1 MRDFIFIYV
10 LYVLADVSA
19 TLNCIDA
26 TVNCRFVKHIV
37 QRTPKVRA
45 GGEDAWGF
53 TAAEFK
59 TAQNEGCK
67 KQYPYKVGKKKVYM
81 TPSSAE
87 AQGLVRAD
95 KHPKSTRYGRQ
106 NPISERWNS
115 EEQLVAWRAA
125 HHP

>member
-1 MRDFIFIYV
+1 M
-10 LYVLADVSA
+10 
-19 TLNCIDA
+19 
-26 TVNCRFVKHIV
+26 
-37 QRTPKVRA
+37 RA
-45 GGEDAWGF
+45 GVEDAWGF
-53 TAAEFK
+53 AAAEFK
-59 TAQNEGCK
+59 TTQNEGCK

-87 AQGLVRAD
+87 AQGLARAD